1 MMNDKQKVI
10 FADIIAA
17 IIAGDEEKTK
27 SLISDYSALKVADA
41 IDNPP
46 DEVNPDEVNPDEV
59 NPDEI
64 KTEEDDDATDVS
76 KVGNHDF
83 DLDTVNVH

>member
-46 DEVNPDEVNPDEV
+46 DEVNPDEVNPDE
-59 NPDEI
+59 I

>member
-46 DEVNPDEVNPDEV
+46 DEVNPDEVNPDE
-59 NPDEI
+59 I
-64 KTEEDDDATDVS
+64 KTEEDEDATDVS

>member
-27 SLISDYSALKVADA
+27 SLISDYKEMNCSISYLTFRGYL
-41 IDNPP
+41 I
-46 DEVNPDEVNPDEV
+46 
-59 NPDEI
+59 I
-64 KTEEDDDATDVS
+64 
-76 KVGNHDF
+76 
-83 DLDTVNVH
+83 